1 MWGPEIYSSQIL
13 RVYKDASRGVYAA
26 LSIIITR
33 ALLVLE

>member
-13 RVYKDASRGVYAA
+13 RVCKDASRGAYAA
-26 LSIIITR
+26 LRIIVTR